1 MEKFQTWGLAEVP
14 DVLFQAFGNQFY
26 IIWPRSDKAKKF
38 MEAHV
43 DAAYTVGEGTL
54 CAHPFVGDIMD
65 AMIEARLIIKRSNW
79 HA

>member
-14 DVLFQAFGNQFY
+14 DVLFQAFGSHFY

-38 MEAHV
+38 MDDHV
-43 DAAYTVGEGTL
+43 DTTYTWGAGTL
-54 CAHPFVGDIMD
+54 CAHQFVGDILD
-65 AMIEARLIIKRSNW
+65 AMLEARLVIKRSNW